1 MILCDYIYLIF
12 FFEFEKYFKNVSG
25 KGNKHWLKMSKLL
38 FAIYIKK
45 GTKDIKYHA
54 ACNVYVLVNQVN

>member
-1 MILCDYIYLIF
+1 
-12 FFEFEKYFKNVSG
+12 
-25 KGNKHWLKMSKLL
+25 MSKLL

-54 ACNVYVLVNQVN
+54 ACNVYVLVNQVNQSLFPQSVINNVCCKNIEINLNFAND